1 MPPMTAATRTK
12 PTTTPT
18 AIPVLL
24 VLLPDEI
31 GLPVSV
37 GELEAVTMMVCPALV
52 ITEGATLVVTV
63 AADGVGGGGVEE
75 EDDDADEPEEPSEL
89 STLLSVPVKA
99 TDQNPSPP
107 QSAVPY
113 PLQGELQLEF
123 DATVSVGGRR
133 SPQ

>member
-1 MPPMTAATRTK
+1 MPPITAATRTT

-18 AIPVLL
+18 ATPVLL
-24 VLLPDEI
+24 VLLPDGFE
-31 GLPVSV
+31 LLV
-37 GELEAVTMMVCPALV
+37 GVDELEAVTMIVCPALV
-52 ITEGATLVVTV
+52 ITEGATLVVMV
-63 AADGVGGGGVEE
+63 AADGVAGGVEE
-75 EDDDADEPEEPSEL
+75 EDDEPEEPSKL
-89 STLLSVPVKA
+89 STLVSMPVKA

-123 DATVSVGGRR
+123 DAVVSVGGRR